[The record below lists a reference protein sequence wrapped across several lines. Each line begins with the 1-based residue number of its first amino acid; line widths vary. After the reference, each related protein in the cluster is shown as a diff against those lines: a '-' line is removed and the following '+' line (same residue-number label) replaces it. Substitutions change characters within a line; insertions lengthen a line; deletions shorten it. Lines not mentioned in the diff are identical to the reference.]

1 MVFSTVLFISFF
13 LPTVF
18 ILTLIIPSV
27 RGKNAV
33 LILASLLFYS
43 YGEPIYVLL
52 MLVSCLAN
60 WALALALDTRK
71 KEDAAPAGRKAILT
85 LALVL
90 NLGVLGF
97 FKYAGMFVGTIDSLL
112 GLDLKI
118 GAVALPIGISFYTY
132 QALSYVIDVYR
143 GKISAARDPFVVM
156 LYISFFPQLIAG
168 PIVRYRHIEEQI
180 AQRSVTLNGV
190 VCGMR
195 RFVVGLSKKV
205 IIADSLAVVV
215 DGIYGNQSGE
225 VDFYAA
231 WLAAICYALQ
241 IYFDFSGYSDMAIGM
256 AAMFGF
262 RFQENF
268 TYPYIS
274 RTMQEF
280 WRRWHISLSTWFLEY
295 LYIPLGGNRKGEAR
309 TVINKF
315 TVFLLCGLWH
325 GAAWTFVAWGL
336 IHGIFLMLEE
346 VMPLKKLP
354 HWAGH
359 LYTMFVVVASFVVF
373 RADSFSQAL
382 KMYANMFGFNTGST
396 VGAGSLAL
404 SYLDPWTLTIFSI
417 ALIAMLPVTQV
428 LAPQAKLWKKIGVTN
443 PSSTFM
449 PAIVDTRV
457 WSLALTLVL
466 LAANLLIL
474 AAGGYHPFIYFRF

>member
-13 LPTVF
+13 LPSVF
-18 ILTLIIPSV
+18 ILTAILPSV
-27 RGKNAV
+27 RAKNAV

-60 WALALALDTRK
+60 WALALALDSG
-71 KEDAAPAGRKAILT
+71 KEGILAARRNIVLT

-90 NLGVLGF
+90 NLGMLGF
-97 FKYAGMFVGTIDSLL
+97 FKYVGMFVETADSVL
-112 GLDLKI
+112 GLNLKI
-118 GAVALPIGISFYTY
+118 GQISLPIGISFYTF

-143 GKISAARDPFVVM
+143 KKISAARDPFVVM

-168 PIVRYRHIEEQI
+168 PIVRYHHIEKQI
-180 AQRSVTLNGV
+180 AHRELTLNGV
-190 VCGMR
+190 ACGMR
-195 RFVVGLSKKV
+195 RFVVGLSKKA
-205 IIADSLAVVV
+205 IIADTLAIAV
-215 DGIYGNQSGE
+215 DGIYGSQSGQ

-262 RFQENF
+262 QFQENF

-274 RTMQEF
+274 RSMQEF

-295 LYIPLGGNRKGEAR
+295 LYIPLGGNRKGATR

-325 GAAWTFVAWGL
+325 GAAWTFVVWGL

-346 VMPLKKLP
+346 ILPVKKLP
-354 HWAGH
+354 AWIGH
-359 LYTMFVVVASFVVF
+359 FYTMFIVVTSFVIF

-382 KMYANMFGFNTGST
+382 HLYATMVGLKTDST
-396 VGAGSLAL
+396 VRTGSLAL
-404 SYLDPWTLTIFSI
+404 SYLDPWTVTIFFI
-417 ALIAMLPVTQV
+417 ALIAMLPITQI
-428 LAPQAKLWKKIGVTN
+428 LAPKAPFWEKLGVTN
-443 PSSTFM
+443 PSSTYS
-449 PAIVDTRV
+449 PAVVDTRI
-457 WSLALTLVL
+457 WSFALTLVL
-466 LAANLLIL
+466 LVANLLIL

>member
-1 MVFSTVLFISFF
+1 M
-13 LPTVF
+13 
-18 ILTLIIPSV
+18 
-27 RGKNAV
+27 

-60 WALALALDTRK
+60 WGLALALDTRK
-71 KEDAAPAGRKAILT
+71 EGAVPAKRKAILT

-97 FKYAGMFVGTIDSLL
+97 FKYAGMFLGTIDSLL

-118 GAVALPIGISFYTY
+118 GAVALPIGISFYTF

-143 GKISAARDPFVVM
+143 GKISAARDPLVVM

-168 PIVRYRHIEEQI
+168 PIVRYRHIEQQI
-180 AQRSVTLNGV
+180 AQRFLTLNGV
-190 VCGMR
+190 ACGMR
-195 RFVVGLSKKV
+195 RFVIGLSKKV

-215 DGIYGNQSGE
+215 DGIYGNQSGQ

-262 RFQENF
+262 QFQENF

-280 WRRWHISLSTWFLEY
+280 WHRWHISLSTWFLEY

-315 TVFLLCGLWH
+315 TVFMLCGLWH

-336 IHGIFLMLEE
+336 FHGIFLILEE
-346 VMPLKKLP
+346 IVPLKKLP

-359 LYTMFVVVASFVVF
+359 LYTMLVVVVSFVVF

-382 KMYANMFGFNTGST
+382 QIYAKMFGVNPDSSLPA
-396 VGAGSLAL
+396 GALAL
-404 SYLDPWTLTIFSI
+404 SYLDPWTLTIFFT
-417 ALIAMLPVTQV
+417 ALIAMLPVTQI
-428 LAPQAKLWKKIGVTN
+428 LAPQAKLWKKLGITN
-443 PSSTFM
+443 PPSTYT
-449 PAIVDTRV
+449 PALVDTRI
-457 WSLALTLVL
+457 WNLLLTLAL
-466 LAANLLIL
+466 LAANLLLL

>member
-13 LPTVF
+13 LPSVF
-18 ILTLIIPSV
+18 ILTAIIPSV
-27 RGKNAV
+27 RAKNAV

-60 WALALALDTRK
+60 WALALVLDTG
-71 KEDAAPAGRKAILT
+71 KEDRLSTRRNIVLT

-90 NLGVLGF
+90 NLGLLGF
-97 FKYAGMFVGTIDSLL
+97 FKYTGMLVQTADSVL
-112 GLDLKI
+112 GLNLKI
-118 GAVALPIGISFYTY
+118 GEISLPIGISFYTF

-143 GKISAARDPFVVM
+143 KRISAARDPFVVM

-168 PIVRYRHIEEQI
+168 PIVRYRHIEKQI
-180 AQRSVTLNGV
+180 AHREITLNGV
-190 VCGMR
+190 ACGLR
-195 RFVVGLSKKV
+195 RFIVGLSKKV
-205 IIADSLAVVV
+205 IIADTLAVVV
-215 DGIYGNQSGE
+215 DGIYGSQSGQ
-225 VDFYAA
+225 VDVYAA

-262 RFQENF
+262 QFQENF

-274 RTMQEF
+274 RSMQEF

-295 LYIPLGGNRKGEAR
+295 LYIPLGGNRKGITR

-325 GAAWTFVAWGL
+325 GAAWTFVVWGL

-346 VMPLKKLP
+346 ILPVKKLP
-354 HWAGH
+354 AWIGH
-359 LYTMFVVVASFVVF
+359 FYTMFIVVTSFVIF

-382 KMYANMFGFNTGST
+382 HLYATMVGLKPDST
-396 VGAGSLAL
+396 VRAGSLAL
-404 SYLDPWTLTIFSI
+404 SYLDPWTVTIFCI
-417 ALIAMLPVTQV
+417 ALIAMLPVTQI
-428 LAPQAKLWKKIGVTN
+428 LAPKAPFWEKLGVTN
-443 PSSTFM
+443 PSSTYS
-449 PAIVDTRV
+449 PAVVDTRI
-457 WSLALTLVL
+457 WSFALTLL
-466 LAANLLIL
+466 LLVANLLIL

>member
-118 GAVALPIGISFYTY
+118 GAVALPIGISCYTF

-190 VCGMR
+190 ACGMR

-295 LYIPLGGNRKGEAR
+295 LYIPLGGNRKGGAR

-325 GAAWTFVAWGL
+325 GAAWTFVAWG
-336 IHGIFLMLEE
+336 
-346 VMPLKKLP
+346 
-354 HWAGH
+354 
-359 LYTMFVVVASFVVF
+359 
-373 RADSFSQAL
+373 
-382 KMYANMFGFNTGST
+382 
-396 VGAGSLAL
+396 
-404 SYLDPWTLTIFSI
+404 
-417 ALIAMLPVTQV
+417 
-428 LAPQAKLWKKIGVTN
+428 
-443 PSSTFM
+443 
-449 PAIVDTRV
+449 
-457 WSLALTLVL
+457 
-466 LAANLLIL
+466 
-474 AAGGYHPFIYFRF
+474 

>member
-13 LPTVF
+13 LPSVF
-18 ILTLIIPSV
+18 ILTAILPSV
-27 RGKNAV
+27 RAKNAV

-60 WALALALDTRK
+60 WALALALDSG
-71 KEDAAPAGRKAILT
+71 KEGILAARRNIVLT

-90 NLGVLGF
+90 NLGMLGF
-97 FKYAGMFVGTIDSLL
+97 FKYVGMFVETADSVL
-112 GLDLKI
+112 GLNLKI
-118 GAVALPIGISFYTY
+118 GQISLPIGISFYTF

-143 GKISAARDPFVVM
+143 KKISAARDPFVVM

-168 PIVRYRHIEEQI
+168 PIVRYHHIEKQI
-180 AQRSVTLNGV
+180 AHRELTLNGV
-190 VCGMR
+190 ACGMR
-195 RFVVGLSKKV
+195 RFVVGLSKKA
-205 IIADSLAVVV
+205 IIADTLAVAV
-215 DGIYGNQSGE
+215 DGIYGSQSGQ

-262 RFQENF
+262 QFQENF

-274 RTMQEF
+274 RSMQEF

-295 LYIPLGGNRKGEAR
+295 LYIPLGGNRKGATR

-325 GAAWTFVAWGL
+325 GAAWTFVVWGL

-346 VMPLKKLP
+346 ILPVKKLP
-354 HWAGH
+354 AWIGH
-359 LYTMFVVVASFVVF
+359 FYTMFIVVTSFVIF

-382 KMYANMFGFNTGST
+382 HLYATMVGLKTDST
-396 VGAGSLAL
+396 VRTGSLAL
-404 SYLDPWTLTIFSI
+404 SYLDPWTVTIFFI
-417 ALIAMLPVTQV
+417 ALIAMLPITQI
-428 LAPQAKLWKKIGVTN
+428 LAPKAPFWEKLGVTN
-443 PSSTFM
+443 PSSTYS
-449 PAIVDTRV
+449 PAVVDTRI
-457 WSLALTLVL
+457 WSFALTLVL
-466 LAANLLIL
+466 LVANLLIL

>member
-13 LPTVF
+13 LPSVF
-18 ILTLIIPSV
+18 ILTAIIPSV
-27 RGKNAV
+27 RAKNAV

-60 WALALALDTRK
+60 WALALALDTG
-71 KEDAAPAGRKAILT
+71 KEGSLPTRRNIVLT

-90 NLGVLGF
+90 NLGMLGF
-97 FKYAGMFVGTIDSLL
+97 FKYAGMFVETADSVL
-112 GLDLKI
+112 GLNLKI
-118 GAVALPIGISFYTY
+118 GEISLPIGISFYTF

-143 GKISAARDPFVVM
+143 KKISAARDPFVVM

-168 PIVRYRHIEEQI
+168 PIVRYRHIEKQI
-180 AQRSVTLNGV
+180 AHRELTLNGV
-190 VCGMR
+190 DCGLR
-195 RFVVGLSKKV
+195 RFIVGLSKKV
-205 IIADSLAVVV
+205 IIADTLAVVV
-215 DGIYGNQSGE
+215 DGIYGSQSGQ
-225 VDFYAA
+225 VDLYAA

-262 RFQENF
+262 QFQENF

-274 RTMQEF
+274 RSMQEF

-295 LYIPLGGNRKGEAR
+295 LYIPLGGNRKGKTR

-325 GAAWTFVAWGL
+325 GAAWTFVVWGL

-346 VMPLKKLP
+346 ILPVKKLP
-354 HWAGH
+354 AWIGH
-359 LYTMFVVVASFVVF
+359 LYTMFIVVTSFVIF
-373 RADSFSQAL
+373 RADGFSQAL
-382 KMYANMFGFNTGST
+382 RLYATMFGLKTDST
-396 VGAGSLAL
+396 ARAGSLAL
-404 SYLDPWTLTIFSI
+404 SYLDPWTITIFFI
-417 ALIAMLPVTQV
+417 ALIAMLPVTQI
-428 LAPQAKLWKKIGVTN
+428 LAPKAPFWEKLGVTN
-443 PSSTFM
+443 PCSTYN
-449 PAIVDTRV
+449 PAVVDTRI
-457 WSLALTLVL
+457 WSLSLTLVL
-466 LAANLLIL
+466 VVANLLIL

>member
-13 LPTVF
+13 LPSVF
-18 ILTLIIPSV
+18 ILTAILPSV
-27 RGKNAV
+27 RAKNAV

-60 WALALALDTRK
+60 WALALALDSG
-71 KEDAAPAGRKAILT
+71 KEGILAARRNIVLT

-90 NLGVLGF
+90 NLGMLGF
-97 FKYAGMFVGTIDSLL
+97 FKYVGMFVETADSVL
-112 GLDLKI
+112 GLNLKI
-118 GAVALPIGISFYTY
+118 GQISLPIGISFYTF

-143 GKISAARDPFVVM
+143 KKISAARDPFVVM

-168 PIVRYRHIEEQI
+168 PIVRYHHIEKQI
-180 AQRSVTLNGV
+180 AHRELTLNGV
-190 VCGMR
+190 ACGMR
-195 RFVVGLSKKV
+195 RFVVGLSKKA
-205 IIADSLAVVV
+205 IIADTLAVAV
-215 DGIYGNQSGE
+215 DGIYGSQSGQ

-262 RFQENF
+262 QFQENF

-274 RTMQEF
+274 RSMQEF

-295 LYIPLGGNRKGEAR
+295 LYIPLGGNRKGTTR

-325 GAAWTFVAWGL
+325 GAAWTFVVWGL

-346 VMPLKKLP
+346 ILPVKKLP
-354 HWAGH
+354 AWIGH
-359 LYTMFVVVASFVVF
+359 FYTMFIVVTSFVIF

-382 KMYANMFGFNTGST
+382 HLYATLFGLKTDST
-396 VGAGSLAL
+396 VRTGSLAL
-404 SYLDPWTLTIFSI
+404 SYLDPWTVTIFFI
-417 ALIAMLPVTQV
+417 ALIAMLPVTQI
-428 LAPQAKLWKKIGVTN
+428 LAPKAPFWEKLGVTN
-443 PSSTFM
+443 PSSTYS
-449 PAIVDTRV
+449 PAVVDTRI
-457 WSLALTLVL
+457 WSFALTLVL
-466 LAANLLIL
+466 LVANLLIL